1 MYGKRMGKK
10 KKPMKKGMKMKKRKI
25 GRKKKWNG

>member
-1 MYGKRMGKK
+1 MYGRRMGKK

-25 GRKKKWNG
+25 GRKKK

>member
-1 MYGKRMGKK
+1 MYGRRMGKK
-10 KKPMKKGMKMKKRKI
+10 KKPMKKGMKMKKRKM

>member
-25 GRKKKWNG
+25 GRKKK